1 MCLGQGVVKPSIRKK
16 IILFTVVPVTL
27 FYNLLSA
34 LHIYTSFKE
43 SSHEIEIQMRNNVV
57 HFAHTLDA
65 YTKEIMSQA
74 SAQTWLLQ
82 TETYPTYPLLH
93 SILASSPFL
102 TRVCWIDTK
111 NTVASACIN
120 KRKNK
125 AEPIQLPELP
135 PTELGKNWSQL
146 LGPNEYWSTLYRDSK
161 TGKRLVSFIVPCRHP
176 GDGRMLKLDVDINR
190 MVHDVINPKL
200 FEGRNIGINLWKF
213 NMVDRSGDY
222 LYSDSVQANRFGHKN
237 LRQTGEVYGIEGF
250 GDHIEQWIDSG
261 RAETFRAWIPNPQYQ
276 KEYWFFGA
284 PVSSSQWW
292 LYTSVSRQHALQG
305 VLDIALVDIAIMLIS
320 LLLILGGILYVSKK
334 ITHPLIT
341 LKSCMDTFIEHHK
354 LVELP
359 DTGSRDEAGSLA
371 RSFVK
376 LTQWLDARDKALH
389 QARANN
395 MGHIVQGLKG
405 RYFYFQLN
413 TDGEI
418 VHISRSVESVLGY
431 RSEEFKGPLENFLS
445 NDPGNHSY
453 KTNFEKVLRGEP
465 VEAFELDIQ
474 NKHGHSR
481 RIELFWNAM
490 TSGQQRVIEG
500 LANDV
505 TERVSDTLKF
515 KALLDSAP
523 DAMIILNPDGIIVM
537 VNSRAVELLGFPRE
551 DLINMPLSLLVPP
564 QFREKHP
571 LLCPLLD
578 RAWKQTRLFRQET
591 KAVDRQGRIFPA
603 ELTSNPLIT
612 RDGVLISVVIRDITE
627 SKQIEQALLTAHDEA
642 ITASRSKSLFLSC
655 MSHELR
661 TPLNGVIGYAQVLQR
676 SGGLNPGQHQKLAI
690 LERCGQHLLTLINDI
705 LDLTK
710 IETQGVDLHPVSV
723 DLRQLL
729 LETRELFVPKAE
741 HKDLQLILNIDEQV
755 PDWVEVDEVKLRQI
769 LTNLLGNA
777 IKYTEEG
784 SVEIEIYTGSDRL
797 FFSVK
802 DTGVGIDP
810 KDFEII
816 FDPFRQLDEGLKSGG
831 TGLGLAISRHLVKA
845 MGDDLTVTSNV
856 GQGSCFQFSIPLKE
870 APALDTDN
878 VFSSDQVELILP
890 DNHTYTA
897 LIVDDL
903 EINRDLLKVIM
914 EEAGFRT
921 LEACD
926 GLEALA
932 CLEARKPELV
942 MMDIRMPRMDGIEA
956 LKHIR
961 LNPELRNLKVIAV
974 TASAGSDIKT
984 RLKQKGFDGVLA
996 KPFRVNHLLQ
1006 VVASLLNLDLKE
1018 SQLPLD
1024 MTEASELPQLDETH
1038 KKALLRKVSQV
1049 LEFGDI
1055 QELSSITEEF
1065 REAEM
1070 QAYCQYLTQ
1079 IAEACDMDQLEKF
1092 YEQLKRQPDKSSA

>member
-1 MCLGQGVVKPSIRKK
+1 MVKPSIRKK

-43 SSHEIEIQMRNNVV
+43 SSHEIEIQMRNNIV
-57 HFAHTLDA
+57 HFARALDA
-65 YTKEIMSQA
+65 YTQEIMSQA
-74 SAQTWLLQ
+74 TAQVRLLQ

-111 NTVASACIN
+111 KTVTSACIN

-125 AEPIQLPELP
+125 AEPTRLAALP
-135 PTELGKNWSQL
+135 PTELGKSWQQL
-146 LGPNEYWSTLYRDSK
+146 LRPNDYWSKLYRDVK
-161 TGKRLVSFIVPCRHP
+161 TGKRLVSFIVPSAQP
-176 GDGRMLKLDVDINR
+176 GDGHLLKLDVDING

-222 LYSDSVQANRFGHKN
+222 LYSDSTQANRFGHKN

-250 GDHIEQWIDSG
+250 GNKIEQWVDSG
-261 RAETFRAWIPNPQYQ
+261 RAETFRAWLPNPQYQ

-305 VLDIALVDIAIMLIS
+305 VFNIALLDIAIMLIS
-320 LLLILGGILYVSKK
+320 LLLILGGIWYASKK
-334 ITHPLIT
+334 ITSPLIT

-359 DTGSRDEAGSLA
+359 DTHSRDEAGSLA

-376 LTQWLDARDKALH
+376 LTQWLDARDHALH

-405 RYFYFQLN
+405 RYFYFQLD
-413 TDGEI
+413 TDGKI
-418 VHISRSVESVLGY
+418 VHISRSVKSVLGF
-431 RSEEFKGPLENFLS
+431 RSEEFSGPLENFLS
-445 NDPGNHSY
+445 HDPGNCAF
-453 KTNFEKVLRGEP
+453 KVNFQKVLRGEP

-474 NKHGHSR
+474 NKQGQSR

-515 KALLDSAP
+515 KALLNSAP

-537 VNSRAVELLGFPRE
+537 VNSRAVELLGFLRD

-564 QFREKHP
+564 QSRENHP
-571 LLCPLLD
+571 LISPLLD
-578 RAWKQTRLFRQET
+578 RAWKQTQLFRQET
-591 KAVDRQGRIFPA
+591 EAVDRHGRTFPA

-612 RDGVLISVVIRDITE
+612 RDGILISVVIRDITE
-627 SKQIEQALLTAHDEA
+627 SKQIEQALLTARDEA

-676 SGGLNPGQHQKLAI
+676 SGGLNPGQHRKLAI

-723 DLRQLL
+723 NLRQLL
-729 LETRELFVPKAE
+729 LETRELFVPRAE

-755 PDWVEVDEVKLRQI
+755 PDWIEVDDVKLRQI

-784 SVEIEIYTGSDRL
+784 SVEILISVKDERL
-797 FFSVK
+797 CFSVK

-810 KDFEII
+810 ENFEII
-816 FDPFRQLDEGLKSGG
+816 FDPFRQLDESLKSGG

-845 MGDDLTVTSNV
+845 MGDDLTVTSHV
-856 GQGSCFQFSIPLKE
+856 GQGSSFRFSIPLKE
-870 APALDTDN
+870 VPALDTDN
-878 VFSSDQVELILP
+878 VFSSDQVELILA
-890 DNHTYTA
+890 DNQTYTA

-914 EEAGFRT
+914 EEAGFKT

-932 CLEARKPELV
+932 CLETRKPELV
-942 MMDIRMPRMDGIEA
+942 MMDIRMPRMDGIET

-961 LNPELRNLKVIAV
+961 LNPELKNLKVIAV
-974 TASAGSDIKT
+974 TASAGSDIHT

-996 KPFRVNHLLQ
+996 KPFKVNYLLQ
-1006 VVASLLNLDLKE
+1006 VVASHLKLNIRKSRVATDKAE
-1018 SQLPLD
+1018 V
-1024 MTEASELPQLDETH
+1024 SELPKLDETH

-1055 QELSSITEEF
+1055 QELTSITNEF
-1065 REAEM
+1065 KEAHL
-1070 QAYCQYLTQ
+1070 QTYCQYLLQ
-1079 IAEACDMDQLEKF
+1079 IAEACDMDELEKF
-1092 YEQLKRQPDKSSA
+1092 YEQLQSQSDKSPA

>member
-1 MCLGQGVVKPSIRKK
+1 MVKPSIRKK

-57 HFAHTLDA
+57 HFARTLDA
-65 YTKEIMSQA
+65 YTQEIMSQA
-74 SAQTWLLQ
+74 KAQTQLLQ
-82 TETYPTYPLLH
+82 AKKYPAYPLLH

-102 TRVCWIDTK
+102 TRVCWIDLHHTSGS
-111 NTVASACIN
+111 VCIYQ
-120 KRKNK
+120 RKGK
-125 AEPIQLPELP
+125 VEPVKLSDQP
-135 PTELGKNWSQL
+135 PTELGKSWQQIKKSNEFWSK
-146 LGPNEYWSTLYRDSK
+146 LYRDSK
-161 TGKRLVSFIVPCRHP
+161 TGKRLVSFIVPGQSPDTGHL
-176 GDGRMLKLDVDINR
+176 LKLDVDINR
-190 MVHDVINPKL
+190 MVHDVINPRM

-250 GDHIEQWIDSG
+250 GDQIEQWIDSG

-284 PVSSSQWW
+284 PVASSQWW

-320 LLLILGGILYVSKK
+320 LLLILGGIWYASKK
-334 ITHPLIT
+334 ITLPLIK
-341 LKSCMDTFIEHHK
+341 LKSCMDTFIEHHQ
-354 LVELP
+354 LVEIP
-359 DTGSRDEAGSLA
+359 DTRSRDEAGSLA

-376 LTQWLDARDKALH
+376 LTQWLEARDKALD

-405 RYFYFQLN
+405 RYFYFQLD
-413 TDGEI
+413 TEGQI
-418 VHISRSVESVLGY
+418 VHVSRSVESVLGY
-431 RSEEFKGPLENFLS
+431 SRESFTGPFENFLS
-445 NDPGNHSY
+445 KDPDNRNFQS
-453 KTNFEKVLRGEP
+453 NFEKVVRGET

-474 NKHGHSR
+474 NRQGQSR
-481 RIELFWNAM
+481 RIELFWSAM
-490 TSGQQRVIEG
+490 TSGSQKVIEG

-551 DLINMPLSLLVPP
+551 ELINMPLSLLVPP
-564 QFREKHP
+564 QSREQHP
-571 LLCPLLD
+571 LLSPLIE

-591 KAVDRQGRIFPA
+591 EAVDRLGRTFPA

-627 SKQIEQALLTAHDEA
+627 RKQIEQALLTAHDEA

-710 IETQGVDLHPVSV
+710 IETQGVELHPVPV
-723 DLRQLL
+723 DIRQLL
-729 LETRELFVPKAE
+729 QETRELFVPRAE
-741 HKDLQLILNIDEQV
+741 HKALQLNLSIDEDV

-784 SVEIEIYTGSDRL
+784 KVEIQVKAGVERIS
-797 FFSVK
+797 FSVM

-810 KDFEII
+810 DNFDII

-845 MGDDLTVTSNV
+845 MGDDLEVRSHP
-856 GQGSCFQFSIPLKE
+856 GEGSCFTFSIPLKE
-870 APALDTDN
+870 APALDSDN
-878 VFSSDQVELILP
+878 IFSSDQVELILP
-890 DNHTYTA
+890 EDQTYNV

-914 EEAGFRT
+914 EEAGFNT

-932 CLEARKPELV
+932 CLEASKPELV

-961 LNPELRNLKVIAV
+961 LNPELKNLKVIAV

-996 KPFRVNHLLQ
+996 KPFRVNYLLQ
-1006 VVASLLNLDLKE
+1006 VVASLLNLSIKE
-1018 SQLPLD
+1018 SPA
-1024 MTEASELPQLDETH
+1024 TAEKAEPSELPLLDEMH
-1038 KKALLRKVSQV
+1038 KKALLRRVSQV

-1055 QELSSITEEF
+1055 QELTSITEEF
-1065 REAEM
+1065 KEAEM
-1070 QAYCQYLTQ
+1070 QAYCQYLIQ
-1079 IAEACDMDQLEKF
+1079 IAEACDMDELEKF
-1092 YEQLKRQPDKSSA
+1092 YEQLKKQSDKNTV

>member
-1 MCLGQGVVKPSIRKK
+1 MVKPSIRKK

-43 SSHEIEIQMRNNVV
+43 SSHEIEIQMRNNIV
-57 HFAHTLDA
+57 HFARNLDA
-65 YTKEIMSQA
+65 YTQEIMSQA
-74 SAQTWLLQ
+74 KAQIRLLQ
-82 TETYPTYPLLH
+82 TESYPTYPLLH

-111 NTVASACIN
+111 NIATSACIN

-125 AEPIQLPELP
+125 AEPTQLPAMP
-135 PTELGKNWSQL
+135 PTELGSNWLQL
-146 LGPNEYWSTLYRDSK
+146 LKQNDYWSKLYRDAK
-161 TGKRLVSFIVPCRHP
+161 TGKRLVSFIVPSSQK
-176 GDGRMLKLDVDINR
+176 GDGHLLKLDVDINR

-222 LYSDSVQANRFGHKN
+222 LYSDSIQANRFGHKN

-250 GDHIEQWIDSG
+250 GNKIEEWIDSG
-261 RAETFRAWIPNPQYQ
+261 RAETFRAWLPNPQYQ

-305 VLDIALVDIAIMLIS
+305 VLDIALLDIAIMLIS
-320 LLLILGGILYVSKK
+320 LLLILGGICYASKK
-334 ITHPLIT
+334 ITNPLIT
-341 LKSCMDTFIEHHK
+341 LKSCMDNFIEHHK

-359 DTGSRDEAGSLA
+359 DTHSRDEAGSLA

-376 LTQWLDARDKALH
+376 LTQWLDARDLALH

-413 TDGEI
+413 TDGKI
-418 VHISRSVESVLGY
+418 VHISRSVKSVLGY
-431 RSEEFKGPLENFLS
+431 RSEEFSGPLENFLS
-445 NDPGNHSY
+445 HDPGNCNY
-453 KTNFEKVLRGEP
+453 KVNFEKALRGEP

-474 NKHGHSR
+474 NKQGQSR

-537 VNSRAVELLGFPRE
+537 VNTRAVELLGFLRD

-564 QFREKHP
+564 QSRENHP
-571 LLCPLLD
+571 LISPLLE
-578 RAWKQTRLFRQET
+578 RAWKRTQLFRRET
-591 KAVDRQGRIFPA
+591 EAVDRRGRTFPA

-612 RDGVLISVVIRDITE
+612 RDGILIYVVIRDITE
-627 SKQIEQALLTAHDEA
+627 SKQIELALLRARDEA

-676 SGGLNPGQHQKLAI
+676 SGGLNPGQHRKLAI

-710 IETQGVDLHPVSV
+710 IETQGVDLHPVSIN
-723 DLRQLL
+723 LRRLL
-729 LETRELFVPKAE
+729 LETREFFVPRAE
-741 HKDLQLILNIDEQV
+741 HKDLQLILTIDEQV
-755 PDWVEVDEVKLRQI
+755 PEWIEVDDVKLRQI

-784 SVEIEIYTGSDRL
+784 SVEIRIDAVDERL
-797 FFSVK
+797 CFSVK

-810 KDFEII
+810 DNFEII
-816 FDPFRQLDEGLKSGG
+816 FDPFRQLDESLKSGG

-845 MGDDLTVTSNV
+845 MGDDLTVTSHV
-856 GQGSCFQFSIPLKE
+856 GQGSSFRFSIPLKE
-870 APALDTDN
+870 VPALDTDN
-878 VFSSDQVELILP
+878 VFSSDQVELILA
-890 DNHTYTA
+890 DNQTYTA

-914 EEAGFRT
+914 EEAGFKT
-921 LEACD
+921 LQACD

-932 CLEARKPELV
+932 RLEIQKPELV
-942 MMDIRMPRMDGIEA
+942 MMDIRMPKMDGMEA

-961 LNPELRNLKVIAV
+961 LNPELKNLKVIAV
-974 TASAGSDIKT
+974 TASAGSDIQT
-984 RLKQKGFDGVLA
+984 RLKQAGFDGVLA
-996 KPFRVNHLLQ
+996 KPFKVNYLLQ
-1006 VVASLLNLDLKE
+1006 VVASLLNLDIRKSRVAADKAE
-1018 SQLPLD
+1018 V
-1024 MTEASELPQLDETH
+1024 SELPQLDETH
-1038 KKALLRKVSQV
+1038 KKALLRKVSRV

-1055 QELSSITEEF
+1055 QELTSITDEF
-1065 REAEM
+1065 KEAHL
-1070 QAYCQYLTQ
+1070 QTYCQYLLQ
-1079 IAEACDMDQLEKF
+1079 IAEACDVDELEKF
-1092 YEQLKRQPDKSSA
+1092 YEQLQSQSSESPV